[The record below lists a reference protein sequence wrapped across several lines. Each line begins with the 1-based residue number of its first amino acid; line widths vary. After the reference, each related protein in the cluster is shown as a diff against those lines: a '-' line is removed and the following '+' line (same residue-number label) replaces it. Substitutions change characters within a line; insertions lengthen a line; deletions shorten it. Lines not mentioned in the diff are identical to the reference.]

1 MTGYSRITHATVHL
15 PDDRQNTHQIEER
28 LRRHSPGLRIPDGL
42 IERTFGLRER
52 TLARPDDLPSDLAA
66 RAATTLLRQAGL
78 DPADI
83 DLLLF
88 AAVSADVR
96 EPANAHIVAAK
107 TRLACPAFD
116 VSNACNG
123 VLNALQVA
131 DALIRTGRHH
141 RVLITCGETLSRLSR
156 WHLTRATLRT
166 GLTSLTGADVGAAVL
181 VEASEVPGIR
191 ASAFWAN
198 SAGWPA
204 ATLFDP
210 QHAPHRPRGLHVDSD
225 RLLASFLGLDEPVR
239 LWLKE
244 RLNEQRAD
252 VGALDLVGVHQ
263 PSVPF
268 ADTFCRRM
276 GVEAGQ
282 VVTTFP
288 TVGNAAAA
296 SLPLQLALAAEQGRL
311 APGAEI
317 ALFGLASGASAGV
330 MLIRW

>member
-1 MTGYSRITHATVHL
+1 MTPYSRITRATAHL
-15 PDDRQNTHQIEER
+15 PEHRQSTRAIEER
-28 LRRHSPGLRIPDGL
+28 MRRSSPGLRIPDGL

-52 TLARPDDLPSDLAA
+52 TLARPEDLPSDLAA
-66 RAATTLLRQAGL
+66 RAATGLLHQAGL
-78 DPADI
+78 DPGDI

-107 TRLACPAFD
+107 TRLTCPAFD

-123 VLNALQVA
+123 ILNALQVA
-131 DALIRTGRHH
+131 DALIRTGQHR
-141 RVLITCGETLSRLSR
+141 RVLVTCGETLTRLSR

-166 GLTSLTGADVGAAVL
+166 GLTSLTGADAGAAL
-181 VEASEVPGIR
+181 LLEASDVPGIR

-198 SAGWPA
+198 SEGWPA

-210 QHAPHRPRGLHVDSD
+210 HHAPGQSQGLHVDSD
-225 RLLASFLGLDEPVR
+225 RLLASFLGLDEQAR

-244 RLNEQRAD
+244 QRVD
-252 VGALDLVGVHQ
+252 VRALDLLCVHQ

-276 GVEAGQ
+276 GADPAQ
-282 VVTTFP
+282 VVATFP
-288 TVGNAAAA
+288 TIGNAAAA
-296 SLPLQLALAAEQGRL
+296 SLPLQLALATEQGRL
-311 APGAEI
+311 RPGTEV

-330 MLIRW
+330 MLLRW